1 MGPRLKFSGPEN
13 QKASFSVA
21 VVCVSLSVSVEEK
34 KKKTICWERTI
45 MYFPISKFVD
55 STRIDTIHQCSDF
68 RAMSCQTCFV
78 CNEMWKTDM

>member
-34 KKKTICWERTI
+34 KKNNYMLGKNNHV
-45 MYFPISKFVD
+45 FPHI
-55 STRIDTIHQCSDF
+55 
-68 RAMSCQTCFV
+68 
-78 CNEMWKTDM
+78 